1 MVRSE
6 GSLQMEAIKSTL
18 MNVMESLAAKKTRD
32 CEDNPQG
39 WLKRVLT
46 KVEREH
52 IKINY
57 FKKGILS
64 LNVDSSSW
72 LYSLTLQKE
81 ETLANLGKFCSGIKD
96 IRFRIGEIKCPE
108 K

>member
-6 GSLQMEAIKSTL
+6 GSLQMEAIKSTV
-18 MNVMESLAAKKTRD
+18 MNVMESLAAKKARD
-32 CEDNPQG
+32 SRDNPQG

-46 KVEREH
+46 KGAREH

-57 FKKGILS
+57 FKNGILS
-64 LNVDSSSW
+64 VNVDSSSW

-81 ETLANLGKFCSGIKD
+81 GILAKLGKFSSGIQD
-96 IRFRIGEIKCPE
+96 IRFRIGEIKC
-108 K
+108 KR